1 MGYTIRTEKDIEE
14 LLSEHTRLIVKEIK
28 AVTTEEEQEPGRE
41 FEIYLIE
48 PTLPQD
54 FKGFVQ
60 RLAMLINEMDASEI
74 IYNTENNSMR
84 FWYDH

>member
-1 MGYTIRTEKDIEE
+1 MGYDIRTEKDIEK
-14 LLSEHTRLIVKEIK
+14 LLSKHSKLIVKKIK
-28 AVTTEEEQEPGRE
+28 AITTKEKPEPGRY

-60 RLAMLINEMDASEI
+60 RLVMLINDMDA
-74 IYNTENNSMR
+74 TEVVYWPEKNSMT
-84 FWYDH
+84 FWYD

>member
-1 MGYTIRTEKDIEE
+1 MGYTIRDERDIEE
-14 LLSEHTRLIVKEIK
+14 LLREYSRLIVKEIK
-28 AVTTEEEQEPGRE
+28 AVTEEGQEPGRE

-60 RLAMLINEMDASEI
+60 RLVMLINDMDASEI
-74 IYNTENNSMR
+74 IYNPKNNSMT